1 MDKGKKDPSTFFF
14 AILFK
19 GGYQMARPYKRKFTM
34 RSPEEKEAIVLEAIE
49 NGPNKTFKK
58 HDINKQLLQRWV
70 RKYLENGIDGLKSK
84 TGKGKHLGKGNHLA
98 GLSRKKAKTKEEELQ
113 LKVMKLEI
121 EVARLKK
128 GYQVKGVGSKK
139 EYVTIKDLNTKS

>member
-1 MDKGKKDPSTFFF
+1 MRTKK
-14 AILFK
+14 K
-19 GGYQMARPYKRKFTM
+19 NTM
-34 RSPEEKEAIVLEAIE
+34 RSPEEKEAIVLEYLNDQHPSYRKTADKYEIS
-49 NGPNKTFKK
+49 GSTFKEWK
-58 HDINKQLLQRWV
+58 KA
-70 RKYLENGIDGLKSK
+70 YLEFGIDGLRSQ
-84 TGKGKHLGKGNHLA
+84 TGKTSHGFNHLA
-98 GLSRKKAKTKEEELQ
+98 GLRNKKNKTKEEELQ